1 MDSREFEARQLAAW
15 LLAHAWDEVTILEG
29 MRAVLGPGKLGW
41 HRVLAR
47 ELADWGAN
55 PYPPAPERI
64 VALLLQSAF
73 FEPKRAAVP
82 VLEPPLFAPAAAFAG
97 LAVPQLAT
105 PGELAA
111 WLGLDMPVLEWLA
124 GTRPAGTAALQ
135 HYRYALIPKRNGAAR
150 LLEAPKARLK
160 AIQRKILHEILD
172 PVPVH
177 NAAHGFVRKRSC
189 LTAAQIH
196 AGEGV
201 VAAFDLARF
210 FPSIAAPRVHGLFRR
225 LGYPS
230 TVARLLTG
238 LCTTVTPA
246 GIAVPR
252 EVYGVPHLPQ
262 GAPTSP
268 ALANLLAWRLDAR
281 LAGLARAAGANYT
294 RYADDLAF
302 SGSAVGFG
310 AVVEKIVREEGFA
323 LNPAKSRV
331 MRRHARQMITGI
343 VVNAHCNVPR
353 AEFDALKAILF
364 NCIRHGPA
372 AQNHEN
378 IPDFR
383 RHLEGRVAWVAQI
396 NPRRGEKLCALFDRI
411 EW

>member
-230 TVARLLTG
+230 TASRCRG
-238 LCTTVTPA
+238 KYMACRICPKA
-246 GIAVPR
+246 PQHPPR
-252 EVYGVPHLPQ
+252 S
-262 GAPTSP
+262 PTCWPGGWMHGSP
-268 ALANLLAWRLDAR
+268 AWRARRGRTTRATPMIWRSPARR
-281 LAGLARAAGANYT
+281 LALVLLWKKLSARK
-294 RYADDLAF
+294 
-302 SGSAVGFG
+302 GS
-310 AVVEKIVREEGFA
+310 R
-323 LNPAKSRV
+323 
-331 MRRHARQMITGI
+331 
-343 VVNAHCNVPR
+343 
-353 AEFDALKAILF
+353 
-364 NCIRHGPA
+364 
-372 AQNHEN
+372 
-378 IPDFR
+378 
-383 RHLEGRVAWVAQI
+383 
-396 NPRRGEKLCALFDRI
+396 
-411 EW
+411 